1 MACSE
6 PSSNMLL
13 HASAFP
19 LWRSCLQISAAHLQ
33 TVFATAATFRSE
45 LGLCSWT
52 ILGIESRATLN
63 WILPRGLHLMAC
75 GRRCPVTG
83 NVSRLFEHALGDVC
97 LSAVEALL
105 AHSSWAPSNRCFLSL
120 LDICCNAPA
129 SMSDDGAMVALQA
142 WFCSSLCGLPSPM
155 SQAMYEY

>member
-1 MACSE
+1 MTASE

-13 HASAFP
+13 YASAFQP
-19 LWRSCLQISAAHLQ
+19 WRSCLQISAAHLQ

-83 NVSRLFEHALGDVC
+83 NVSALFKPC
-97 LSAVEALL
+97 LPAVEALL

>member
-1 MACSE
+1 
-6 PSSNMLL
+6 
-13 HASAFP
+13 
-19 LWRSCLQISAAHLQ
+19 
-33 TVFATAATFRSE
+33 
-45 LGLCSWT
+45 
-52 ILGIESRATLN
+52 
-63 WILPRGLHLMAC
+63 MAC

-83 NVSRLFEHALGDVC
+83 NVSALFKPC
-97 LSAVEALL
+97 LPAVEALL

-155 SQAMYEY
+155 SQAMYEYEGGHCQKHERGLVSINAQVRCLLPAELGSAGFCRSPLAFEVQATMSGNLPRGLHLMACCRRRPANDSF